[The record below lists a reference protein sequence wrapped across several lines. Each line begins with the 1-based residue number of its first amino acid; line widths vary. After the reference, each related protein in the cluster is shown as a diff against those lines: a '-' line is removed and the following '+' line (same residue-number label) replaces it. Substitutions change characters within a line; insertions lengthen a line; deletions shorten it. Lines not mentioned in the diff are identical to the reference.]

1 MVDGFIDFFNNV
13 DRFCLGL
20 LLNVNRNFIIE
31 NIRRYISK
39 GINLSF
45 KKKIIIKRILNGKKW

>member
-1 MVDGFIDFFNNV
+1 MDGFIDFFNNV

-39 GINLSF
+39 GIILLF
-45 KKKIIIKRILNGKKW
+45 KKKKLIIERILNGKK